1 MRHSAAAVWKQHLV
15 NSANH
20 KWINVISWCYP
31 SKQWPCVGQRAPCF
45 PAFQCA
51 HTAFGLHVWC
61 PFMQTH
67 SLLTIKGKDRQR
79 ESEASVQRW
88 WHETPAAAISLLYV
102 HQHAP
107 WEAAIIDLCIP
118 AANYIQRHPIIT
130 SSTSISTCCMNPS
143 GLHNCRL
150 SICLENTGYNVQGAA
165 RGREKQDSS
174 RSPLLPFSTRWSN
187 IHLPLALCWTFSFQT
202 TTLLTLSNLHFHL
215 NGRFKLVSSIF
226 FLCTA
231 TTHLLTTARYSAGK
245 HQHVCEDGDRRQ
257 DCYSGR
263 RGCYLICNEL
273 WNVWFISIRSSN
285 LD

>member
-1 MRHSAAAVWKQHLV
+1 MSDVHSCKH
-15 NSANH
+15 
-20 KWINVISWCYP
+20 IP
-31 SKQWPCVGQRAPCF
+31 SSQ
-45 PAFQCA
+45 
-51 HTAFGLHVWC
+51 
-61 PFMQTH
+61 
-67 SLLTIKGKDRQR
+67 SKGKTDRERARQACNAGDTKHQLQLYLCYICTNTPR
-79 ESEASVQRW
+79 ERL
-88 WHETPAAAISLLYV
+88 PLLIR
-102 HQHAP
+102 A
-107 WEAAIIDLCIP
+107 IP

-187 IHLPLALCWTFSFQT
+187 IHLPLALCWTFIFQS

-226 FLCTA
+226 SSA
-231 TTHLLTTARYSAGK
+231 HLLTTACYSAGK

-257 DCYSGR
+257 DCYSAR

-273 WNVWFISIRSSN
+273 WTVWFISIRSSN

>member
-1 MRHSAAAVWKQHLV
+1 MLSIQAVAVCWTKSSLLSSLSVRAHSVW
-15 NSANH
+15 
-20 KWINVISWCYP
+20 
-31 SKQWPCVGQRAPCF
+31 APCLMSIHANTF
-45 PAFQCA
+45 PP
-51 HTAFGLHVWC
+51 HN
-61 PFMQTH
+61 
-67 SLLTIKGKDRQR
+67 QR
-79 ESEASVQRW
+79 ERQTERERGKRATLVTRNTSCSYISVMCTN
-88 WHETPAAAISLLYV
+88 TPRERLPLLIR
-102 HQHAP
+102 A
-107 WEAAIIDLCIP
+107 IP

-187 IHLPLALCWTFSFQT
+187 IHLPLALCWTFIFQT

-226 FLCTA
+226 SSA
-231 TTHLLTTARYSAGK
+231 HLLTTACYSAGK

-257 DCYSGR
+257 DCYSAR
-263 RGCYLICNEL
+263 RGCYLICNEFSGL
-273 WNVWFISIRSSN
+273 FQSDHPI
-285 LD
+285 